1 MADKNNTNKE
11 CLPKLASGIRRLDKL
26 LYDGINVNTEMDNLI
41 GKKVRRHT
49 ILLRNEKAKNFYLL
63 LGIIDAVENDMQDYP
78 HDGEVSVQ
86 KRIW

>member
-49 ILLRNEKAKNFYLL
+49 ILL
-63 LGIIDAVENDMQDYP
+63 
-78 HDGEVSVQ
+78 
-86 KRIW
+86 

>member
-11 CLPKLASGIRRLDKL
+11 SLPKLATGIRGLDKH
-26 LYDGINVNTEMDNLI
+26 LYGGSNVNTEMDNLI

-63 LGIIDAVENDMQDYP
+63 LGITSDA
-78 HDGEVSVQ
+78 
-86 KRIW
+86 ILIA